1 MKALLF
7 IVLLFV
13 KGIFCNLQGK
23 NWVKVYFQPKFWLI
37 CGLCHLFLKLTECHP
52 DQKGGGGRQGY
63 VMDWSISTADK
74 GHGIVWFFESM
85 TLYITLKFGSIIT
98 AIL

>member
-1 MKALLF
+1 
-7 IVLLFV
+7 
-13 KGIFCNLQGK
+13 
-23 NWVKVYFQPKFWLI
+23 
-37 CGLCHLFLKLTECHP
+37 
-52 DQKGGGGRQGY
+52 
-63 VMDWSISTADK
+63 MDWSISAADK